1 MPARGTDAPEAGSVT
16 TAPLRSLLFVPGD
29 SERKQA
35 RALQAGAD
43 ALILDLEDSVA
54 EAALPAARERVRE
67 FLLAHAAG
75 ARSQQLWVRPN
86 GVASGK
92 LLEDLQA
99 VLAGRPDGVVLPKV
113 SSVRELQEVGRHLSA
128 LEACAGL
135 PGGST
140 RIIVIATETPRAML
154 SLGEYSP
161 ETAGVR
167 LSGLTWGMEDL
178 SAALGALAKT
188 EADGSLTPVF
198 ELARSLCLIAA
209 AAAGVPAIDGVQAE
223 FRDRA
228 ALERDVVRA
237 RRDGFA
243 GKLAIHPDQVPVI
256 NAGFSPTAAEI
267 EHARRVVAAFEGAA
281 GAGVISLDG
290 KMLDRPH
297 LVLAQRLLALAARRS
312 PQSPGG

>member
-1 MPARGTDAPEAGSVT
+1 MTA
-16 TAPLRSLLFVPGD
+16 APLRSLLFVPGD

-35 RALQAGAD
+35 KALQAGAD

-54 EAALPAARERVRE
+54 EAALPAARVRVCE
-67 FLLAHAAG
+67 FLMAQSPG

-92 LLEDLQA
+92 LVDDLEA

-113 SSVRELQEVGRHLSA
+113 SSVRELLEVGRQLSA
-128 LEACAGL
+128 LEARAGL
-135 PGGST
+135 PEGGT
-140 RIIVIATETPRAML
+140 RIIVIATETPRAVL

-161 ETAGVR
+161 ETAGAR

-188 EADGSLTPVF
+188 QADGSLTPVF

-209 AAAGVPAIDGVQAE
+209 AAAGVQAIDGVHAD

-228 ALERDVVRA
+228 GLEREVGRA
-237 RRDGFA
+237 RRDGFG

-256 NAGFSPTAAEI
+256 NAAFSPTGAEL
-267 EHARRVVAAFEGAA
+267 EHARRVVAAFEASP
-281 GAGVISLDG
+281 GAGVTSLDG

>member
-1 MPARGTDAPEAGSVT
+1 VT

-35 RALQAGAD
+35 KALQAGAD

-54 EAALPAARERVRE
+54 EAALPAARARVRD
-67 FLLAHAAG
+67 FLMAQVPG

-86 GVASGK
+86 GLASGK
-92 LLEDLQA
+92 LLEDLEA

-113 SSVRELQEVGRHLSA
+113 SSVRELQEVGRQLSV
-128 LEACAGL
+128 LETRIGL
-135 PGGST
+135 PEGGT
-140 RIIVIATETPRAML
+140 RVIVIATETPRAVL
-154 SLGEYSP
+154 TLGEYSP
-161 ETAGVR
+161 ESAGGR

-188 EADGSLTPVF
+188 EADGALTPVF

-209 AAAGVPAIDGVQAE
+209 AAAGVQAIDGVHAD

-228 ALERDVVRA
+228 GLEREVARA
-237 RRDGFA
+237 RRDGFRA
-243 GKLAIHPDQVPVI
+243 KLAIHPGQVPVI
-256 NAGFSPTAAEI
+256 NDAFSPTAAEV
-267 EHARRVVAAFEGAA
+267 EHARRVVAAFESSP
-281 GAGVISLDG
+281 GAGVTSLDG

-297 LVLAQRLLALAARRS
+297 LVLAQRLLALAGRRG

>member
-1 MPARGTDAPEAGSVT
+1 MTM
-16 TAPLRSLLFVPGD
+16 APLRSLLFVPGD

-35 RALQAGAD
+35 KALQAGAD

-54 EAALPAARERVRE
+54 EAALPAARGRVRD
-67 FLLAHAAG
+67 FLLAHTPG

-86 GVASGK
+86 GLASGK
-92 LLEDLQA
+92 LLEDLEA

-113 SSVRELQEVGRHLSA
+113 SSVREVQEVGRHLSA
-128 LEACAGL
+128 LEARVGL
-135 PGGST
+135 PEGGT
-140 RIIVIATETPRAML
+140 RVIVIATETPRAVL

-161 ETAGVR
+161 EAAGAR

-209 AAAGVPAIDGVQAE
+209 AAAGVQAIDGVHAD

-228 ALERDVVRA
+228 GLEREVARA
-237 RRDGFA
+237 RRDGFRA
-243 GKLAIHPDQVPVI
+243 KLAIHPDQVAVI
-256 NAGFSPTAAEI
+256 NDAFSPSAAEV
-267 EHARRVVAAFEGAA
+267 EHARRVVAAFEASP
-281 GAGVISLDG
+281 GAGVTSLDG

-297 LVLAQRLLALAARRS
+297 LVLAQRLLALAGRRS

>member
-1 MPARGTDAPEAGSVT
+1 MS

-35 RALQAGAD
+35 KALLAGAD

-54 EAALPAARERVRE
+54 EAALPAARERVRD
-67 FLLAHAAG
+67 FLLAHGPG

-86 GVASGK
+86 GLASGK

-99 VLAGRPDGVVLPKV
+99 VIAARPDGVVLPKV
-113 SSVRELQEVGRHLSA
+113 SSVREVQEVGRHLSA
-128 LEACAGL
+128 LEARAGL
-135 PGGST
+135 PDGGT
-140 RIIVIATETPRAML
+140 RIIVIATETPQAVL
-154 SLGEYSP
+154 GLGEYRP
-161 ETAGVR
+161 ESAGAR

-209 AAAGVPAIDGVQAE
+209 AAAGVQAIDGVHAD

-228 ALERDVVRA
+228 GLERDVARA
-237 RRDGFA
+237 RRDGFRA
-243 GKLAIHPDQVPVI
+243 KLAIHPDQVPVI
-256 NAGFSPTAAEI
+256 NAAFSPTEAEV
-267 EHARRVVAAFEGAA
+267 EQARRVLAAFEASG
-281 GAGVISLDG
+281 GAGVVSLDG

-297 LVLAQRLLALAARRS
+297 LVLAQRLLELATRRC